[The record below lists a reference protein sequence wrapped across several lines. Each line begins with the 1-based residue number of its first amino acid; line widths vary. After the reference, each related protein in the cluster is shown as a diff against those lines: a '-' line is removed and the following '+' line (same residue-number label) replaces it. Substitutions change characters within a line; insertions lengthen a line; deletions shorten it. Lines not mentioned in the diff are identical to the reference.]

1 MKILVTGGAGFIGTN
16 FCNTK
21 IENHEIVI
29 VDALTYAS
37 INSKNFIENNNQ
49 NFYKTDIRSRHD
61 LDKIFELHKIDV
73 VINFAAETH
82 VDNSIKNPEPFLTT
96 NIIGVANLLECSLK
110 NNVKKFIQIS
120 TDEVYGSYS
129 EGFANENSS
138 FNPSSPYSASKA
150 AAELLIKSY
159 VTTYGLDTNII
170 RLSNNYGPYQH
181 EEKLIPYA
189 LKCIAKGK
197 KIGIYGNGSNIREW
211 IYVEDA
217 ISGIISV
224 LLNGKQNQIYNISSG
239 HFRDNIQVIRSIL
252 QYFNL
257 DDSHYEFVPDR
268 KGHDFRYA
276 LDNSKIRTEIGW
288 EVSQSF
294 EEGLEKTI
302 KWYLENK
309 NWWLE

>member
-1 MKILVTGGAGFIGTN
+1 M
-16 FCNTK
+16 
-21 IENHEIVI
+21 
-29 VDALTYAS
+29 
-37 INSKNFIENNNQ
+37 
-49 NFYKTDIRSRHD
+49 
-61 LDKIFELHKIDV
+61 
-73 VINFAAETH
+73 
-82 VDNSIKNPEPFLTT
+82 
-96 NIIGVANLLECSLK
+96 
-110 NNVKKFIQIS
+110 
-120 TDEVYGSYS
+120 
-129 EGFANENSS
+129 
-138 FNPSSPYSASKA
+138 
-150 AAELLIKSY
+150 
-159 VTTYGLDTNII
+159 
-170 RLSNNYGPYQH
+170 SNNYGPYQH
-181 EEKLIPYA
+181 EEKLIPYS

-224 LLNGKQNQIYNISSG
+224 LLNGKENQIYNISSG
-239 HFRDNIQVIRSIL
+239 HFRDNLQVIRSIL